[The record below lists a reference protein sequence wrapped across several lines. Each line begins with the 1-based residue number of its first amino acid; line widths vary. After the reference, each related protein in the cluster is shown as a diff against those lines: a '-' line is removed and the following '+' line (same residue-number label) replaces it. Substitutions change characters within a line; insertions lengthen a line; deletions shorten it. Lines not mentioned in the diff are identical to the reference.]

1 MELIQDI
8 TSYCLEH
15 SAEAEACDLLMEIE
29 KIDVIEDLVS
39 KDTHERVCLYLTRF
53 TVHTHTHT
61 HTHVAFTHVVI
72 NVLLSSVMC
81 AQLCEV
87 CSRAGG
93 LHSVEHCSQD
103 VSQV

>member
-29 KIDVIEDLVS
+29 KIDVIQDLVS

-53 TVHTHTHT
+53 TMHTHTHTRTHTYTHTHTHTNTHTHTHT
-61 HTHVAFTHVVI
+61 HTNTHTNI
-72 NVLLSSVMC
+72 CMPGS
-81 AQLCEV
+81 EW
-87 CSRAGG
+87 
-93 LHSVEHCSQD
+93 
-103 VSQV
+103 